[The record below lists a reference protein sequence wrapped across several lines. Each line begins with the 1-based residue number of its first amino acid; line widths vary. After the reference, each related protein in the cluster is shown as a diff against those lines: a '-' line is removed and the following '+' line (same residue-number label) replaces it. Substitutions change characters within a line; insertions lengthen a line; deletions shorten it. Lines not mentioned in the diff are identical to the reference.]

1 MPTPMLASNDTGD
14 SRAEQSHPDPPES
27 SEESTKGSNA
37 QETVSEELVVQAQ
50 LWITSIQ
57 EIPRTSALAS
67 SSADPPIGD
76 VKVGRNLRRFQD
88 VILANPAPTS
98 SATGAGITLHR
109 LVAGA
114 ALRPIAESIRRESME
129 TWLEFEEIVT
139 SNEGTTDTVKA
150 SFPITHLDLDDD
162 PVVHLSQTLKVILE
176 RLPVP
181 VLHLPSVDQK
191 WLLDAALRIA
201 AGPSMQLEL
210 TVPRLAM
217 RGDQV
222 LYEIVI
228 SGFDP
233 GSRLPWTSS
242 QFINVPSIRPAKSW
256 VEWANDNGQ
265 ISLIDAYTWRPHPK
279 SVTAWDTTKFPES
292 MVADYEIFAKLIYY
306 KFNGWIGREKDCTD
320 AALALRGFKSR
331 TSKSPISYMLAAG
344 KYIVSMNRPEFK
356 TVTYISPAKTW
367 LDVMSVSNAGVVVPT
382 QDYEYLHSVLSTFLT
397 AVQERQKPE
406 VVWALMCAAADGC
419 TDLLKESL
427 PPHLI
432 ISCSGCE
439 QVHICPGCLKTTLC
453 PNFVEVDAYDYK
465 VCLQCRSLSPVKD
478 WSAEIRPP
486 RQIRRVILHDN
497 KAAKDDM
504 SETEEQALIKER
516 DEAIAERD
524 NVRRTAREPINR
536 LENERDTIAS
546 ERELRRQK
554 AQPSVHQ
561 TQPIDRLAQERDAL
575 VLERD
580 KLERDV
586 QVLKEV
592 LSSDNTELSKR
603 LEEVIAVENDGV
615 KLILTSLQN
624 AAGSGDSARIYEVFW
639 EKIMRPR
646 LLQEED
652 PTAALKLNHE
662 RLVAATIKEKVQG
675 PRQSV
680 QSSRSHGLS
689 PTPTPSVPAPSPWAK
704 AESLSSGGISPA
716 AIERPTTPHTT
727 IRRGAGDRPQQE
739 EQLPSSSPIA
749 LPSREKREGSSKRGL
764 TRHVI
769 FADQSSSTPKR
780 RQNTHMRSQL
790 TKDLFVPLEGL
801 PKPPSLGLTDQQKQ
815 LPALPGHIIAPSSA
829 PRQGPH
835 PNPTKSFRRRT
846 STANFRAPTASS
858 LARSHRVRQKQS
870 TIPSRPSAPTG
881 TPSRSDHSSS
891 PTKGRSGGKGL
902 LRKFGFT
909 SKSGSKA
916 GGEKEQPGAR

>member
-1 MPTPMLASNDTGD
+1 VLYAIRIRSANRDDQASPDPEDEIQASTQGTQTAIWAGNESAMPTPMLASNDTGD

-37 QETVSEELVVQAQ
+37 QETVSEELIVQAQ

-76 VKVGRNLRRFQD
+76 LKVGRNLRRFQD

-98 SATGAGITLHR
+98 SATGPGMTLHR

-114 ALRPIAESIRRESME
+114 ALRPIAESIRRDEKE
-129 TWLEFEEIVT
+129 TWLEFE
-139 SNEGTTDTVKA
+139 GTTDTAKA
-150 SFPITHLDLDDD
+150 SFPITHLHLGDDL
-162 PVVHLSQTLKVILE
+162 VVHLSQTLKVILE
-176 RLPVP
+176 RIPVP
-181 VLHLPSVDQK
+181 VLEMPSVDQK

-201 AGPSMQLEL
+201 AGPSMQVEL

-217 RGDQV
+217 KRDQI
-222 LYEIVI
+222 LCEIVI

-242 QFINVPSIRPAKSW
+242 QFVNVPSIRPAKSW

-265 ISLIDAYTWRPHPK
+265 ISLIDAYTWRPFPK

-292 MVADYEIFAKLIYY
+292 MVADYEIFAKLIYC

-439 QVHICPGCLKTTLC
+439 QVHVRPGCLKTTLC

-478 WSAEIRPP
+478 WSAETRPPRSIEDWSAETQLP

-497 KAAKDDM
+497 KAAKHDM
-504 SETEEQALIKER
+504 TETEVQALIKER

-524 NVRRTAREPINR
+524 NVRRTATETINR

-554 AQPSVHQ
+554 AQPPVSQ

-592 LSSDNTELSKR
+592 LSSDNIELSKR

-624 AAGSGDSARIYEVFW
+624 AAGSGESARIYEVFW

-646 LLQEED
+646 LLREED

-680 QSSRSHGLS
+680 QSSRSHG
-689 PTPTPSVPAPSPWAK
+689 
-704 AESLSSGGISPA
+704 
-716 AIERPTTPHTT
+716 
-727 IRRGAGDRPQQE
+727 
-739 EQLPSSSPIA
+739 
-749 LPSREKREGSSKRGL
+749 
-764 TRHVI
+764 
-769 FADQSSSTPKR
+769 
-780 RQNTHMRSQL
+780 
-790 TKDLFVPLEGL
+790 
-801 PKPPSLGLTDQQKQ
+801 
-815 LPALPGHIIAPSSA
+815 
-829 PRQGPH
+829 
-835 PNPTKSFRRRT
+835 
-846 STANFRAPTASS
+846 
-858 LARSHRVRQKQS
+858 
-870 TIPSRPSAPTG
+870 
-881 TPSRSDHSSS
+881 
-891 PTKGRSGGKGL
+891 
-902 LRKFGFT
+902 
-909 SKSGSKA
+909 
-916 GGEKEQPGAR
+916 

>member
-1 MPTPMLASNDTGD
+1 
-14 SRAEQSHPDPPES
+14 
-27 SEESTKGSNA
+27 
-37 QETVSEELVVQAQ
+37 
-50 LWITSIQ
+50 
-57 EIPRTSALAS
+57 
-67 SSADPPIGD
+67 
-76 VKVGRNLRRFQD
+76 
-88 VILANPAPTS
+88 
-98 SATGAGITLHR
+98 
-109 LVAGA
+109 
-114 ALRPIAESIRRESME
+114 
-129 TWLEFEEIVT
+129 
-139 SNEGTTDTVKA
+139 
-150 SFPITHLDLDDD
+150 
-162 PVVHLSQTLKVILE
+162 
-176 RLPVP
+176 
-181 VLHLPSVDQK
+181 
-191 WLLDAALRIA
+191 
-201 AGPSMQLEL
+201 MQLEL

-217 RGDQV
+217 KGDQI

-233 GSRLPWTSS
+233 GSRLPWKATQS
-242 QFINVPSIRPAKSW
+242 IYVPRIRPAKSW

-292 MVADYEIFAKLIYY
+292 MVADYEIFAKLIYC

-356 TVTYISPAKTW
+356 TVTHISPAKLW

-406 VVWALMCAAADGC
+406 VVWALTCAAADGC

-439 QVHICPGCLKTTLC
+439 QVHVCPGCLKTTLC

-478 WSAEIRPP
+478 WSTETRPP

-497 KAAKDDM
+497 KAAEHDI
-504 SETEEQALIKER
+504 SETEVQALIKER

-546 ERELRRQK
+546 EREMWRQK
-554 AQPSVHQ
+554 AQPPVPKTQ
-561 TQPIDRLAQERDAL
+561 TIDGLAQERDAL
-575 VLERD
+575 VLERNALVLERD
-580 KLERDV
+580 KLEPYV
-586 QVLKEV
+586 ETLK
-592 LSSDNTELSKR
+592 DALSKDDIKFTER
-603 LEEVIAVENDGV
+603 LGKVIDIENNGV
-615 KLILTSLQN
+615 HLILTSLRN
-624 AAGSGDSARIYEVFW
+624 KAGSDDLASIYEVFW
-639 EKIMRPR
+639 EHVMHPL

-652 PTAALKLNHE
+652 PTMALKLNHD
-662 RLVAATIKEKVQG
+662 RLAADTIKEKVQG

-680 QSSRSHGLS
+680 RRSRSHGLG

-704 AESLSSGGISPA
+704 AESLSPGGISPA
-716 AIERPTTPHTT
+716 AIELPTTPHTT
-727 IRRGAGDRPQQE
+727 IRRGTGDRPQQE

-769 FADQSSSTPKR
+769 FADQPSSTPKR
-780 RQNTHMRSQL
+780 RQDTHMHSQL

-815 LPALPGHIIAPSSA
+815 LPPLPGDIIAPSSA
-829 PRQGPH
+829 PRQAPGLA
-835 PNPTKSFRRRT
+835 PTKSLRRRP
-846 STANFRAPTASS
+846 STAGFRAPTASS
-858 LARSHRVRQKQS
+858 LARSQRVRQKRS
-870 TIPSRPSAPTG
+870 TISSRPSAPTG
-881 TPSRSDHSSS
+881 TPSRSDSSSS
-891 PTKGRSGGKGL
+891 PTKGKSGGKGL
-902 LRKFGFT
+902 PSKFGFT

-916 GGEKEQPGAR
+916 GGEDIEEERETKQ